1 MSKSSL
7 LHILLWGVM
16 MVSLDKLNI
25 NERAKVVDISD
36 DSLIKRRLLDI
47 GIIPGIEIEKS
58 LISSFKGMSA
68 YLVSNS
74 LIGIRDWD
82 ASYIEVEYV

>member
-1 MSKSSL
+1 MSKSIL

-25 NERAKVVDISD
+25 NQKARVVDISE

-47 GIIPGIEIEKS
+47 GIIPGVEIEKS

-68 YLVSNS
+68 YLVVNS
-74 LIGIRDWD
+74 LIGIRDLD